1 MESNQIAP
9 QKAKQL
15 QQLYLSL
22 NPADLKRQIDKKLSN
37 LFDLYQKKKKRT
49 LMINPYKKQEPSM
62 VTFFMIQQPEFRLP
76 R

>member
-1 MESNQIAP
+1 MESKQIAP
-9 QKAKQL
+9 QVAKQL

-22 NPADLKRQIDKKLSN
+22 NPAELKRQIDMKLSK
-37 LFDLYQKKKKRT
+37 LFDLYQKKKKRSLT
-49 LMINPYKKQEPSM
+49 INPYKRQEPSM

>member
-9 QKAKQL
+9 QKAKEL

-22 NPADLKRQIDKKLSN
+22 NPAELKRRIDRKLSK
-37 LFDLYQKKKKRT
+37 LFDLYQRKKKKSLT
-49 LMINPYKKQEPSM
+49 INPYKKQEPAT
-62 VTFFMIQQPEFRLP
+62 VTFYMIQQPESRLP

>member
-22 NPADLKRQIDKKLSN
+22 NPADLKRQIDKKLSK

>member
-62 VTFFMIQQPEFRLP
+62 VTFFMIQQPQFRLP